1 MFKAAER
8 QLGPGGLGALVLACS
23 AAGVL
28 VVTHPARA
36 DANELTVF
44 SCHDPAGEAIGHD
57 GWVNQRTSDL
67 DMVAGDSCGGA
78 GSGALRLEL
87 LANFGGYGNGART
100 EWVFQAPAWASI
112 ASYTLDLTGSYAI
125 PSTGGGSG
133 QAFVIASDESDP
145 SYDYRNLGAGEQGAG
160 VLSRTPP
167 APVQWLAL
175 DASCDG
181 QDGPCPANARIS
193 ALGLTAA
200 RILLRDPTTPSVG
213 SLSGNLLPG
222 STVRGTGEADF
233 TAADSGPGVYSAQL
247 SIDGSPQAP
256 VLLDSNGG
264 WCRDLGQSG
273 DGTRSFAH
281 PDPCMQSVSG
291 GVSLDTTSL
300 ADGEHTVRLTVDDAS
315 GNVSTA
321 FNGTLTTHNAPAL
334 SSPPTITGNTP
345 AGGQKTFTASTGSWS
360 APAGAGPISYGYR
373 WQDCDVHGGECQD
386 IPGGSAASY
395 SPNSADGADTLRVLV
410 TASDHDGL
418 ATASSAPTEVIAG
431 PASGGQVGT
440 PASALPG
447 VANGS
452 GASGSATV
460 RLSGPQAFA
469 RTYPHSAFTL
479 SGSLNGLGGAPIG
492 GATLDVM
499 EQVPGAAPRVVGQVQ
514 STAAG
519 SFQARLDNAPSRTVQ
534 IGYRAYSNDPHYAA
548 SGQVK
553 ESVSATVALRV
564 SPPHTSATG
573 AIVLRGRVS
582 GPVPRGGVIVEL
594 LVHYRGAWEP
604 FRTPRTDARGRF
616 SARYQFQGAVG
627 RFPFRAEVPNGQAGY
642 PYTAGTSPT
651 VIVRSG

>member
-1 MFKAAER
+1 MFTAAETR
-8 QLGPGGLGALVLACS
+8 LRSTVLRALVLICS
-23 AAGVL
+23 AAGAL
-28 VVTHPARA
+28 AATLAGSAR
-36 DANELTVF
+36 ANELTVF
-44 SCHDPAGEAIGHD
+44 GCHDPAGEAVGHD
-57 GWVNQRTSDL
+57 GWVNMRTGDL
-67 DMVAGDSCGGA
+67 DMVAADGCAGA
-78 GSGALRLEL
+78 GQGSLSLEL
-87 LANFGGYGNGART
+87 LPNFGGYANGART

-112 ASYTLDLTGSYAI
+112 ASYTLDLGGSYAI
-125 PSTGGGSG
+125 GSTGAGSG
-133 QAFVIASDESDP
+133 QAFVNASDESDP
-145 SYDYRNLGAGEQGAG
+145 SYDYRNLGAGQQGPW

-167 APVQWLAL
+167 APVQSLTL
-175 DASCDG
+175 NASCDG
-181 QDGPCPANARIS
+181 ASGPCPANNRIS
-193 ALGLTAA
+193 ALYLTAA
-200 RILLRDPTTPSVG
+200 RILLRDQTSPTIG

-233 TAADSGPGVYSAQL
+233 GAADSGPGVYSAQL
-247 SIDGSPQAP
+247 SIDGVPQAP
-256 VLLDSNGG
+256 ALLDSNGG
-264 WCRDLGQSG
+264 RCHDLGQAG

-281 PDPCMQSVSG
+281 PDPCMQSLSG
-291 GVSLDTTSL
+291 GVSFDTTAL
-300 ADGEHTVRLTVDDAS
+300 ADGEHTIRLTVDDAS
-315 GNVSTA
+315 GNASTA

-334 SSPPTITGNTP
+334 SSPPTITGSAP

-395 SPNSADGADTLRVLV
+395 TPSSGDGGHTLRVLV

-418 ATASSAPTEVIAG
+418 ATANSTPSEAIAG
-431 PASGGQVGT
+431 PASSGSVGT

-452 GASGSATV
+452 GASESATV
-460 RLSGPQAFA
+460 RLSAPHSFA
-469 RTYPHSAFTL
+469 RTSPRSAFTL
-479 SGSLNGLGGAPIG
+479 QGSLNGPGGAPIAA
-492 GATLDVM
+492 ATLDII
-499 EQVPGAAPRVVGQVQ
+499 EQVAGAAPRALGQVQ
-514 STAAG
+514 STPQG
-519 SFQARLDNAPSRTVQ
+519 SFQARLGNAPSRTVQ
-534 IGYRAYSNDPHYAA
+534 ISYRAYSNDPHYAA

-564 SPPHTSATG
+564 SPPHTSTTG
-573 AIVLRGRVS
+573 TIVLRGRVS
-582 GPVPRGGVIVEL
+582 GPVPHGGVIVEL

-604 FRTPRTDARGRF
+604 FRTPRTDGRGRF